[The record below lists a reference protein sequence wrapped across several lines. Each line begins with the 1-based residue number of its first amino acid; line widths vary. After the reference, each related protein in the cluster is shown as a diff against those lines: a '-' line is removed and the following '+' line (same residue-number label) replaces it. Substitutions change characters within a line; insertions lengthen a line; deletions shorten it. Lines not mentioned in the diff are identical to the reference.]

1 MFQIFNT
8 ASNAR
13 AVPVPSQ
20 RLAYAKMEERRN
32 SSSTRH
38 NYVPNIQ
45 RCNTRSVN
53 SGAST
58 TAESKVPSIEYIRLP
73 TS

>member
-1 MFQIFNT
+1 MFQIFNA

-32 SSSTRH
+32 GSSTHRNH
-38 NYVPNIQ
+38 VASIQ
-45 RCNTRSVN
+45 RCSARSV
-53 SGAST
+53 SGG
-58 TAESKVPSIEYIRLP
+58 TATITEPKVPSIEYISLP